1 MSGAENIM
9 AYRLR
14 LLAALV
20 MTALAGSAGVA
31 AQEQAPAPAREI
43 ETAPPGWSF
52 TPNIAIGWLYDSN
65 VGLADPGIGGDTQ
78 DDQLFL
84 FVPSGELM
92 YLGKY
97 SRFVSGYRGTV
108 LRYRTIDVLNSYDQR
123 AWGSLSRRFSPR
135 VTLFGNGSFH
145 RSPTTDDLLL
155 DGVVFS
161 RTGSTMTNLNGGLD
175 FAVTKATNFHT
186 RYEWVSVDFDREETA
201 LGVLRSG
208 RAQGAETNVTHRLN
222 NRFSIGA
229 IYDVR
234 FADINRGAEG
244 SPLLDP
250 ATLQFHNAGVTAAV
264 ELGPSTTLSGAGGI
278 AVLNDS
284 RRPEPSLGPFAR
296 LALRHQARRASMT
309 VEYFRAAVPTFGF
322 AVSSMSEG
330 LRGNVVM
337 PVYRNRMYVQAYGS
351 WWRTDPL
358 VVESFKSDSLQGRTT
373 VGVALARAVRL
384 EGFYILSRQDS
395 RPDPRV
401 HPEGG
406 VIVRHRLGVQLVF
419 GMPMRIQ

>member
-1 MSGAENIM
+1 M

-14 LLAALV
+14 SLAALV
-20 MTALAGSAGVA
+20 IIAVLGSAGVA
-31 AQEQAPAPAREI
+31 AQQQAPAPVREF
-43 ETAPPGWSF
+43 EAPPPGWSF

-65 VGLADPGIGGDTQ
+65 VGLADPGIGVDPQ

-97 SRFVSGYRGTV
+97 TRFQSGYRGTL
-108 LRYRTIDVLNSYDQR
+108 LRYQTVDVFDSYDQR

-145 RSPTTDDLLL
+145 HSPTTDDLLL

-161 RTGSTMTNLNGGLD
+161 RTGAEMANLNGGLD
-175 FAVTKATNFHT
+175 FAVTKATNFHS
-186 RYEWVSVDFDREETA
+186 RYEWVSVDFDREEATP
-201 LGVLRSG
+201 GVLRAG
-208 RAQGAETNVTHRLN
+208 RAQGVESELTHRLN

-229 IYDVR
+229 IYDVS

-250 ATLQFHNAGVTAAV
+250 STLQFHNAGATAAV
-264 ELGPSTTLSGAGGI
+264 DLSPSTKLSGAGGI
-278 AVLNDS
+278 AILNDS
-284 RRPEPSLGPFAR
+284 RRPELSVGPFVR
-296 LALRHQARRASMT
+296 LALTHHARRAT
-309 VEYFRAAVPTFGF
+309 TEVAYYRAAVPTFGF
-322 AVSSMSEG
+322 VVSSMSEG
-330 LRGNVVM
+330 LRGSLVM
-337 PVYRNRMYVQAYGS
+337 PVYRNRMYVQASGS
-351 WWRTDPL
+351 WHRTDPL
-358 VVESFKSDSLQGRTT
+358 EVETFKMDNLHGRAT
-373 VGVALARAVRL
+373 VGFALARAVRL
-384 EGFYILSRQDS
+384 EGFYLLSRQDS
-395 RPDPRV
+395 RIDPRV

-406 VIVRHRLGVQLVF
+406 VIVRHRVGAQLVF